1 MPFSLP
7 RLITC
12 LAICTCIGGCSR
24 ADSDAITVG
33 ADCRVTPRPFTV
45 GPAHLDCLL
54 YDSDDAPLTGASV
67 RMEANMTHPGMSPVQ
82 TRLRE
87 LAPGRY
93 EAGFELSMA
102 GDWYLVLAGR
112 TEEGASFEHQI
123 DLRGV
128 QPE

>member
-1 MPFSLP
+1 
-7 RLITC
+7 
-12 LAICTCIGGCSR
+12 
-24 ADSDAITVG
+24 
-33 ADCRVTPRPFTV
+33 
-45 GPAHLDCLL
+45 
-54 YDSDDAPLTGASV
+54 
-67 RMEANMTHPGMSPVQ
+67 MTHPGMSPVQ

-123 DLRGV
+123 DLPGV